1 MRYFES
7 SLIFQTYNNAR
18 TSYPNFQ
25 FYKSQHAN
33 LPNIKLNIHMRTMPS
48 KNSPQIRSNH
58 RHRSQ
63 KKIVFVYTRA
73 NSPIERNISITPST
87 TRFNASDETL
97 PQTFSGRQRFNAKL
111 PSWWSTHHSNARH
124 SAIARTKIPF
134 TLPPRSDRPKRRFHL
149 RIFINDNSFVVGGG

>member
-33 LPNIKLNIHMRTMPS
+33 LPNIKLNIHIRTMPS

-58 RHRSQ
+58 HHRSQ

-124 SAIARTKIPF
+124 STIARTKIPF